1 MNTDVTAKIGK
12 ADPAQDETPNA
23 ITGWDNNNTVAP
35 VEAGDPGV
43 RNYQMMI
50 MPQTSVECTGVG
62 AQGLNVSQKTVPTAG
77 TYLLVNADLYAN
89 GDNVN
94 KVISS
99 ATPVYIPLEETT
111 WAPNT
116 KYTYTLKFGDN
127 LLHPITF
134 TAEISNWATGN
145 KNVEF

>member
-1 MNTDVTAKIGK
+1 
-12 ADPAQDETPNA
+12 
-23 ITGWDNNNTVAP
+23 
-35 VEAGDPGV
+35 
-43 RNYQMMI
+43 MMI